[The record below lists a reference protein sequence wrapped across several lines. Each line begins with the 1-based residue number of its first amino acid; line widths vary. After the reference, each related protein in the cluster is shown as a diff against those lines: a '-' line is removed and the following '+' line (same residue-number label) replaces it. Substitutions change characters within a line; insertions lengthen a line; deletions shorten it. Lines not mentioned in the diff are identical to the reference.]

1 MSSPGPAGA
10 PGRRWSPLLLASLA
24 LNLLILGTVAG
35 TVLAHR
41 GSGGAGFGNGGGPD
55 LNIGRM
61 VAGEQGLR
69 GFVRTLPKERRLIF
83 RAAAEQT
90 RQTLQPLRLTVRKAR
105 EDATLALKSE
115 PFESARFEK
124 ARGDLIDAE
133 SNARRAGVA
142 ILAGA
147 VAQMTAAERDQ
158 FQAWRRRHERG
169 GPPPPAA
176 DANDADAQAPPPQKP
191 R

>member
-1 MSSPGPAGA
+1 MSNQEPSRPPA
-10 PGRRWSPLLLASLA
+10 RRWPPLLMASLA

-35 TVLAHR
+35 TVFAHR
-41 GSGGAGFGNGGGPD
+41 AGVSGFGGPD
-55 LNIGRM
+55 LNVGRM

-90 RQTLQPLRLTVRKAR
+90 RQTLKPLRQTARKAR
-105 EDATLALKSE
+105 DDAGVALRAE
-115 PFESARFEK
+115 PFDAARFEQ
-124 ARGDLIDAE
+124 AMGDLITAE
-133 SNARRAGVA
+133 ATARRAGVS

-147 VAQMTAAERDQ
+147 VAQMTPAEREQ
-158 FQAWRRRHERG
+158 FQAWRKKHERN
-169 GPPPPAA
+169 GPPPPPMDGSEQDAA
-176 DANDADAQAPPPQKP
+176 PAQP